1 MGGAL
6 RDLCAGGFFFFI
18 QDPFRKEAA
27 SVANPTPISWSR
39 CLMMIA
45 EDAVDEDQAEAEV
58 VGRKLDCAK
67 GRGVASMVY
76 AEDMMTMM
84 SSRYYT
90 FRSHA

>member
-1 MGGAL
+1 
-6 RDLCAGGFFFFI
+6 
-18 QDPFRKEAA
+18 
-27 SVANPTPISWSR
+27 
-39 CLMMIA
+39 MMIA